1 MTCTFTNVIFLHDTF
16 TFTHSGFGEPFY
28 NTGRNITWQKF
39 LLWCYRDAST
49 YQSHFPDVENMLFGT
64 DSSKNHITTTFRFF
78 FPGENEKHKLPYPLK
93 SWLICENIY
102 MIKKKRYSAHRSAAC
117 LVWNYQPTYSINR
130 HLRKHTLLHWHCK
143 CKSDLGSV
151 QWGVI
156 NNTNK
161 LFGTNI

>member
-39 LLWCYRDAST
+39 LLWCYRDASI

-78 FPGENEKHKLPYPLK
+78 FSRWKWKAQITIPTKIMTHLWEYLYDLK
-93 SWLICENIY
+93 KWH
-102 MIKKKRYSAHRSAAC
+102 SAHRSAAC